1 MVWHLIK
8 PTLPLLSKPF
18 RTASMDFLGYSTSQP
33 STSNQQQQQEI
44 GESWKNCV
52 TKTDSMLGFGTGY
65 FFVEELKKQKK
76 YNEKEVKPSLS
87 LVLIFRY
94 I

>member
-18 RTASMDFLGYSTSQP
+18 RTASMDFLGYSSSQP
-33 STSNQQQQQEI
+33 QQDA

-65 FFVEELKKQKK
+65 LFVEELKKQNK
-76 YNEKEVKPSLS
+76 YNEKEVRLQ
-87 LVLIFRY
+87 
-94 I
+94 